1 MITVNG
7 LRRRGEEA
15 AERGSTR
22 REARRGFEDAE
33 LNIRIATAQFDKYT
47 LPIVFPLNGKG

>member
-1 MITVNG
+1 MNG